1 MQFPEFAD
9 TVRQLAQQGGTN
21 FRAFQHMSD
30 TSFKVLVDTEPG
42 RNHLVIV
49 QGARTEMSHFVMCSA
64 LGVKVP
70 KGRELTAEMGMDL
83 LRRNA
88 GQAMGS
94 WCLMESDD
102 GDTWIA
108 LRDAFLLSQVQTQ
121 WACARIQM
129 LANAADA
136 FEAELGRDD
145 Y

>member
-1 MQFPEFAD
+1 MRFQELGN
-9 TVRQLAQQGGTN
+9 TVHMLAQQGDTN
-21 FRAFQHMSD
+21 FRAFQRLSD
-30 TSFKVLVDTEPG
+30 SCFKILVDTEPG

-49 QGARTEMSHFVMCSA
+49 QGGATQMQDFVMCSS
-64 LGVKVP
+64 LGVKLP

-88 GQAMGS
+88 GQAIGS
-94 WCLMESDD
+94 WCLMEDDD
-102 GDTWIA
+102 GDTWVA
-108 LRDAFLLSQVQTQ
+108 LRDTFLMSQVDPE

-129 LANAADA
+129 LATLADA